1 MENIR
6 AGIIGC
12 GGIANAKHLPAIKE
26 LGKVDMVAFCD
37 IIKERAEKAKKEYGA
52 KDALVFE
59 DYKELLKLDLDAV
72 YVCTPNRSH
81 STITVDASAFGK
93 KCNV

>member
-37 IIKERAEKAKKEYGA
+37 IIKERAEKPKRIWRQG
-52 KDALVFE
+52 
-59 DYKELLKLDLDAV
+59 
-72 YVCTPNRSH
+72 CTC
-81 STITVDASAFGK
+81 I
-93 KCNV
+93 